1 MRRLHRALSFG
12 LVALMVVLL
21 AQPAAGETVSEARQ
35 RRDALRAK
43 KAAAASQLNVAKASN
58 AEVERALGVLTTQV
72 LAQEAKLASA
82 RQAVAAAAAELS
94 AAEARLAETKARIED
109 LHAEVV
115 NRAVAAYMR
124 PGEDAL
130 VGFRDAADINDASR
144 KRAMLAQVTNRDAD
158 VIDLLRAAR
167 EDQEIE
173 QARLDAAKRVAV
185 EREAAVESHLAEL
198 EAAREEKAQMAVAV
212 KGRVRSYQ
220 AEVDALAAEESA
232 VQALIQRKEAEAR
245 ARTSRSSGAIVGDA
259 GRVSAAGLVWPVRGR
274 VTSEYGWRW
283 GRMHQGI
290 DIAAPTGTPII
301 AAKGGVVIHAG
312 RMGGYGNMV
321 IIDHG
326 GGFSTVYAHQS
337 RIGARAGQSVQ
348 QRQIIGYVGSTGHST
363 GPHLHFE
370 TRVNGKAQNPRRY
383 LP

>member
-1 MRRLHRALSFG
+1 MRRLTRALSFG

-21 AQPAAGETVSEARQ
+21 AQPAAGETASEARQ

-43 KAAAASQLNVAKASN
+43 KAAAAAQLNVARASN
-58 AEVERALGVLTTQV
+58 ADIEAALGTLTTQV

-82 RQAVAAAAAELS
+82 RQGVVAATAELA
-94 AAEARLAETKARIED
+94 AAEARLAETKARIVG
-109 LHAEVV
+109 LHIEVV
-115 NRAVAAYMR
+115 NRAVTAYMR
-124 PGEDAL
+124 PTEDAF
-130 VGFRDAADINDASR
+130 VGFRDAANINDASR

-158 VIDLLRAAR
+158 VIDLLKAAR

-185 EREAAVESHLAEL
+185 EREAAVEARLGEL
-198 EAAREEKAQMAVAV
+198 EAAREEKARMALAV
-212 KGRVRSYQ
+212 KGRIRAYK
-220 AEVDALAAEESA
+220 AEVDALAAEEAA
-232 VQALIQRKEAEAR
+232 VQALIQRREAEAR
-245 ARTSRSSGAIVGDA
+245 ARASRSVGTFVGDG

-290 DIAAPTGTPII
+290 DIAAPTGTPIV
-301 AAKGGVVIHAG
+301 AAKSGVVIQAG
-312 RMGGYGNMV
+312 RMGGYGNVV

-337 RIGARAGQSVQ
+337 RIGTRTGQSVQ